1 MWRCWSADVAWLPR
15 TSWIRGRA
23 DHLNPLI
30 VTGRKRSRFTTT
42 GRLYAPDSMCSV
54 MMMTRPSKW
63 FFIEKSDLF
72 FCHKQGWIMATVASQ
87 WPTLE
92 LRQHTHTLA
101 VKMNI
106 RWKKKIS
113 DKICVD
119 VWAPHTF
126 EQNQLNLAP
135 SRHHHHHHHHSW
147 TDSSLESTCKKK
159 SLFDSNNWMS
169 FRQGAKKKKRLSIS
183 FE

>member
-42 GRLYAPDSMCSV
+42 GRLYALDSMCSV

-63 FFIEKSDLF
+63 FFIEKKWPF

-106 RWKKKIS
+106 RWKKKKSATKFVSTSGRHTLSNKIS
-113 DKICVD
+113 LI
-119 VWAPHTF
+119 W
-126 EQNQLNLAP
+126 
-135 SRHHHHHHHHSW
+135 HHHDTTATIIITHGPTPLSRVNMQ
-147 TDSSLESTCKKK
+147 KKEFIWFK
-159 SLFDSNNWMS
+159 
-169 FRQGAKKKKRLSIS
+169 
-183 FE
+183 